1 MRGTLC
7 MLLSVM
13 LFCLLIFGASLPP
26 SLPAVSSPSAAWWGL
41 FCPALFQ
48 VDSHAVESDSVT
60 FSWPLL
66 NRLLCLF
73 RLSA

>member
-1 MRGTLC
+1 MRGTVC
-7 MLLSVM
+7 MLLSVV
-13 LFCLLIFGASLPP
+13 LFCLIVFGASQPPARPCVPPP
-26 SLPAVSSPSAAWWGL
+26 SSAWWGL

-48 VDSHAVESDSVT
+48 LDGSAEERDSVT

-66 NRLLCLF
+66 RRLRGLF